1 MVADIRVLD
10 KKQGTFKQLTSA
22 SAVKQDLI
30 ISAYKPTE
38 DFEKSFAL
46 KAGTEEGVWEFVNN
60 HLKKLPIVV
69 ETEGIIEIIS
79 ERQNF
84 LLFDRMVA
92 FHVERG
98 IAVPISSADFYAGLK
113 QRYEERDGM
122 YFLPEQAAEY
132 DQKRLAAKGVGQ
144 LSLFVNDEKSAIQW
158 LRLQLEKQP
167 QTFQE
172 IQPKFLQELHK
183 SKHEKLPEL
192 LELLEENFLKDD
204 EGKWYIPDP
213 NKQIDLD
220 RLRERSLLREFNSYK
235 EGKGRL
241 KEFRTEA
248 LRAGFKDAWSKQD
261 YQTIVA
267 VAKRIPDKILQED
280 VTLLMY
286 YNNAS
291 IRMTGK

>member
-1 MVADIRVLD
+1 
-10 KKQGTFKQLTSA
+10 
-22 SAVKQDLI
+22 
-30 ISAYKPTE
+30 
-38 DFEKSFAL
+38 
-46 KAGTEEGVWEFVNN
+46 
-60 HLKKLPIVV
+60 KKLPIVV

-204 EGKWYIPDP
+204 EGKWYVPDP
-213 NKQIDLD
+213 NKQIDID